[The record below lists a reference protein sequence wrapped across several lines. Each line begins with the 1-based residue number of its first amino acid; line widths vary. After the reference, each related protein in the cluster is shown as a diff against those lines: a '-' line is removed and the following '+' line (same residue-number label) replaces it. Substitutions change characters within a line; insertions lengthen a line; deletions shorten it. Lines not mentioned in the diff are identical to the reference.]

1 MDREIILMRHGQPA
15 LVAGK
20 KVSARD
26 MQGWID
32 GYDRAGITDQP
43 VPAASLQL
51 ATRARVIV
59 SSTAPRALSSLQAL
73 GLAPSHVDALFC
85 EAQLPFGQWRLPR
98 LSPFTWAFILRLL
111 WLCGYSRDVET
122 VSAARLR
129 ASIAAQRL
137 LSLASE
143 GPVMLLGHGLM
154 NRMIAR
160 QLMAQGWTRRSHNGS
175 HYWSAVVLAKRIDGP
190 T

>member
-73 GLAPSHVDALFC
+73 GLAPSHVDALFVKRSC
-85 EAQLPFGQWRLPR
+85 RLANGGYLDFHRLPGH
-98 LSPFTWAFILRLL
+98 SFFAC
-111 WLCGYSRDVET
+111 CGCAVTRAMSKP
-122 VSAARLR
+122 SALPGSVPASQRNGYCHLPARGR
-129 ASIAAQRL
+129 
-137 LSLASE
+137 
-143 GPVMLLGHGLM
+143 
-154 NRMIAR
+154 
-160 QLMAQGWTRRSHNGS
+160 
-175 HYWSAVVLAKRIDGP
+175 
-190 T
+190 